1 MHSGYSILY
10 GWKQRL
16 MDMSILL
23 PEFLEERNNVVAGNE
38 KVSACCAERG
48 SYRNSKFYLNFLF
61 VFVLY

>member
-23 PEFLEERNNVVAGNE
+23 PEFLEERNNVLEGNE
-38 KVSACCAERG
+38 KVSACCAEKREL
-48 SYRNSKFYLNFLF
+48 RT
-61 VFVLY
+61 